1 MNGEDDFELDLSIQK
16 NSSPLLRMYSELK
29 NTGFV
34 SPISSL
40 TKDKTKTLPTEIII
54 TNLLNPSLRLSNQL
68 IDLHIRDLSKY
79 EGYISIGK
87 KLPEK
92 FIGFNREPGLNLYLN
107 LDSINQNFLDLV
119 FAEDTGF
126 SAIELNKL
134 AFNVKNF
141 QFYKNNF
148 SNVEGMFDLIN
159 SEVKG
164 YLTADKFNLNL
175 RIDKTKFM
183 RIEINDSTISN
194 TSFLNSAK

>member
-16 NSSPLLRMYSELK
+16 NSSPFLRMYSELK

-68 IDLHIRDLSKY
+68 IDLHIRDLNKY

-92 FIGFNREPGLNLYLN
+92 FIGFNKEPGLNLYL
-107 LDSINQNFLDLV
+107 I
-119 FAEDTGF
+119 
-126 SAIELNKL
+126 
-134 AFNVKNF
+134 
-141 QFYKNNF
+141 
-148 SNVEGMFDLIN
+148 
-159 SEVKG
+159 
-164 YLTADKFNLNL
+164 
-175 RIDKTKFM
+175 
-183 RIEINDSTISN
+183 
-194 TSFLNSAK
+194 